1 MNGSRLGAIAVAAF
15 AAVDLALFVVVLVPN
30 GLPLT
35 TSGMLLAFLGIHVC
49 CSMGSGVMLAGDPP
63 TFLRHKWSEVAIF
76 GAVAAFFVPVVGPV
90 GMLLVFGYGFTE
102 PKPEGSEPW
111 LAVET
116 QEELDA
122 QLRSGVRG
130 RRRRASAY
138 EIGATLRERTKE
150 TAAARFDAIL
160 ATRSLPD
167 RLAVPL
173 LKSALSDPSDE
184 IRLYAFSRLERMR
197 DEIEKR
203 IEQLT
208 TAIENAEEDEIPRLH
223 LRLAE
228 SHWELA
234 FAGLAE
240 GIVLTQSLASAQQHA
255 TTACELL
262 PGHAAAEFFLGRIF
276 VRLRDTERAVAAFSR
291 AIDAGYPRVKL
302 LPYLAECAF
311 YRRDYVSVRGLLREL
326 EMFAPDNSFSRPVME
341 FWDDRLGHSAPPS
354 VHSVPPAAMIPSNPP
369 PKELAR

>member
-1 MNGSRLGAIAVAAF
+1 MGAIAVGAF
-15 AAVDLALFVVVLVPN
+15 ASVDLALFVVALVPR

-35 TSGMLLAFLGIHVC
+35 TTGMLLAFLGIHVC
-49 CSMGSGVMLAGDPP
+49 CSLGAGVMLAGDPP
-63 TFLRHKWSEVAIF
+63 SFLRHKWIEVTIF
-76 GAVAAFFVPVVGPV
+76 GAIVAFFVPVVGPV
-90 GMLLVFGYGFTE
+90 GMLLVFGLGFTE
-102 PKPEGSEPW
+102 PRPVGSEPW

-130 RRRRASAY
+130 RKRRASVY
-138 EIGATLRERTKE
+138 EIGAMLRERTKE
-150 TAAARFDAIL
+150 TEAARFEAIL
-160 ATRSLPD
+160 ATRGLPD
-167 RLAVPL
+167 RVAVPL

-197 DEIEKR
+197 DEIERR
-203 IEQLT
+203 IAQVT
-208 TAIENAEEDEIPRLH
+208 RAIEGAEEEEMPRLH

-228 SHWELA
+228 CHWELA

-240 GIVLTQSLASAQQHA
+240 GIVLTQSLASAQHHA
-255 TTACELL
+255 STACELL

-276 VRLRDTERAVAAFSR
+276 VRMRDVENAVAAFAR
-291 AIDAGYPRVKL
+291 AMEAGYPRVKL

-326 EMFAPDNSFSRPVME
+326 EMFAPDNSFSRPVLE
-341 FWDDRLGHSAPPS
+341 FWDDLLGQSTLPPLQS
-354 VHSVPPAAMIPSNPP
+354 EPPAVLIPSSPP